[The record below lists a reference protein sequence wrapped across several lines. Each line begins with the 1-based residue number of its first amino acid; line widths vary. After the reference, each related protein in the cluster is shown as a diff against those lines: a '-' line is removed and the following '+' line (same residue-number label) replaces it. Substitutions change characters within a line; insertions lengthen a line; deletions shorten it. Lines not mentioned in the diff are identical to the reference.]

1 MDLGIAGK
9 TALVL
14 GGGGGLGGAIAQA
27 LAAEGAGVAVADIS
41 PQAAERTVE
50 AVAALGGKA
59 VSLEWD
65 LGDLG
70 SIDRHITTVEGALG
84 PVEILVNNTGG
95 PPPSPV
101 GGQDPEIWLRHFQS
115 MVMSVIAI
123 TDRVAPL
130 MRSRGWGRIITSAS
144 SGVIAPIPNLG
155 LSNALRGSLL
165 GWSKTL
171 AREVAADGVTCNV
184 VVPGRIGTQRT
195 RFLDQAKAEREGRSV
210 EETSADSVASIPVG
224 RYGEPRE
231 YAAAVAF
238 LASTQA
244 SYITGSVMR
253 VDGGLI
259 MRPLKPETRIQGGR
273 NGIAVPRHHRC
284 LRHRADAFR

>member
-1 MDLGIAGK
+1 MDLGISGK

-41 PQAAERTVE
+41 TRAAEHTVE
-50 AVAALGGKA
+50 AAAHLGGKA

-65 LGDLG
+65 LGELG
-70 SIDRHITTVEGALG
+70 AVDRHITTVERTLG
-84 PVEILVNNTGG
+84 PVDILVNNTGG
-95 PPPSPV
+95 PPPSLV

-115 MVMSVIAI
+115 MVLPVIAI

-195 RFLDQAKAEREGRSV
+195 KTLDQAKAEREQRPV
-210 EETSADSVASIPVG
+210 EEISAESAASIPVG

-231 YAAAVAF
+231 YAAAVTF
-238 LASTQA
+238 LASSQA
-244 SYITGSVMR
+244 SYITGSVIR

-259 MRPLKPETRIQGGR
+259 ASL
-273 NGIAVPRHHRC
+273 
-284 LRHRADAFR
+284 